1 MLRRLLAAA
10 LALVLGAALFHF
22 SREHQPPATVE
33 PAPTPSV
40 STARPPQ
47 AVPAVSGPP
56 VIRPAPRKLHFADD
70 APSAS
75 RAINDNETDES
86 TLAQLRALAL
96 TDPAATLASLLA
108 ASPPPPLRH
117 TEEVLAIW
125 AGHAPAD
132 ALGWLLAHPRS
143 DEIENDE
150 LAALV
155 LSQWAYTAPTAAAS
169 WLAERPEQTD
179 SPQLRALLHPWLA
192 QDEAAALAWIR
203 SHLQPLQREALLPDI
218 LLALG
223 GPERVPALLEGVDP
237 VTADAAL
244 AQAAV
249 TLDRERSTY
258 ADFLANL
265 ISEESVRTPV
275 QARLARRATPAE
287 LPGQVDSIP
296 GAAAAKPTPPVPLPP
311 PSAQSAQ

>member
-1 MLRRLLAAA
+1 MLRRLLSAA
-10 LALVLGAALFHF
+10 LALALGAALFHF
-22 SREHQPPATVE
+22 SRERQPPATVE
-33 PAPTPSV
+33 PAFTPPV

-47 AVPAVSGPP
+47 AVAAVSGPP
-56 VIRPAPRKLHFADD
+56 GTSPAPSKLHFADD
-70 APSAS
+70 SPSAA
-75 RAINDNETDES
+75 RAIDDNKSDES
-86 TLAQLRALAL
+86 TLAQLRVLAL
-96 TDPAATLASLLA
+96 TAPAATLTSLLA
-108 ASPPPPLRH
+108 TSPPPLLRH
-117 TEEVLAIW
+117 FEEVLAIW
-125 AGHAPAD
+125 AGHAAAD

-143 DEIENDE
+143 DESENDE

-155 LSQWAYTAPTAAAS
+155 LSQWAHTAPTAASS
-169 WLAERPEQTD
+169 WLAEHPEQTD

-192 QDEAAALAWIR
+192 QDEVAALAWIR

-223 GPERVPALLEGVDP
+223 GPERIPVLLENVDP

-249 TLDRERSTY
+249 TLDRERSNY
-258 ADFLANL
+258 ASFLADL

-275 QARLARRATPAE
+275 QARLARRSTPSE

-296 GAAAAKPTPPVPLPP
+296 GASVTEPTLSVPLPP